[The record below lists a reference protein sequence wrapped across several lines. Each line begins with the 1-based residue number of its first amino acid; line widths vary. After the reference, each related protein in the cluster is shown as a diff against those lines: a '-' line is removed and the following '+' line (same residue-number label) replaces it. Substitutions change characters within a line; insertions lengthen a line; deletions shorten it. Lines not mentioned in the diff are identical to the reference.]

1 MTETGGAGAQ
11 HLADYQ
17 KLDAMLDA
25 LVGNVDHQAA
35 LISFDSA
42 PHLVVPFT
50 PDTETASR
58 GLATLSEG
66 DNGAAILDAIEFAVE
81 QLRAQPPKYRRAI
94 LLLSETV
101 DQGSKSTLNDAL
113 RLVSDTNTTIYSLAF
128 SSTRSAAARGLKDQQ
143 QGSWSRAR
151 LFQQEGRRR
160 RVRRSLQQADSR
172 LCEPARSS
180 PSPGLHDLPKLHAAH
195 CEKTPPNRSLNSPEA
210 NFAASTMPKI

>member
-1 MTETGGAGAQ
+1 VAETGGAGARQ
-11 HLADYQ
+11 LADYQ
-17 KLDAMLDA
+17 GLGAMLDA
-25 LVGNVDHQAA
+25 LIGNVDHQAS
-35 LISFDSA
+35 LIGFDSA

-101 DQGSKSTLNDAL
+101 DQGSKTTLNDAL

-128 SSTRSAAARGLKDQQ
+128 SSTRSATA
-143 QGSWSRAR
+143 
-151 LFQQEGRRR
+151 
-160 RVRRSLQQADSR
+160 RRSLLKLFRSRRQAS
-172 LCEPARSS
+172 
-180 PSPGLHDLPKLHAAH
+180 
-195 CEKTPPNRSLNSPEA
+195 
-210 NFAASTMPKI
+210 